1 MGRMKTTRRNFMIS
15 AGLAMAF
22 PGLARAAVQ
31 ATTRGAQESLSLWY
45 EQAAGPWVEALSV
58 GNGRLGAMSY
68 GRVAQERIQLNEDT
82 LFAGGP
88 YDPIIRHPPRCCRRC
103 AR

>member
-31 ATTRGAQESLSLWY
+31 ATTRGAQESLSL
-45 EQAAGPWVEALSV
+45 V
-58 GNGRLGAMSY
+58 
-68 GRVAQERIQLNEDT
+68 
-82 LFAGGP
+82 
-88 YDPIIRHPPRCCRRC
+88 
-103 AR
+103 